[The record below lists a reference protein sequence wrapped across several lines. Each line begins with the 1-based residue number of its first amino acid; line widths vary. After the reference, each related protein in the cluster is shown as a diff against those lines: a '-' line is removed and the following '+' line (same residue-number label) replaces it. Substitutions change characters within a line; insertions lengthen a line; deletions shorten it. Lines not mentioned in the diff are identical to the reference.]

1 MEALCQRTHPSAFGS
16 LLIVK
21 RSWLAV
27 GLYTSRSVLTLVSSF
42 GMRGTVIIPLQ
53 AEAQEIKKKLES
65 HVRWIQQT
73 ICFVPITNVPTHC
86 EQMIKSLILGCQ
98 LS

>member
-1 MEALCQRTHPSAFGS
+1 
-16 LLIVK
+16 
-21 RSWLAV
+21 
-27 GLYTSRSVLTLVSSF
+27 
-42 GMRGTVIIPLQ
+42 MRGTVIIPLQ
-53 AEAQEIKKKLES
+53 AEAQEIKKKTEAQEIKKKLES